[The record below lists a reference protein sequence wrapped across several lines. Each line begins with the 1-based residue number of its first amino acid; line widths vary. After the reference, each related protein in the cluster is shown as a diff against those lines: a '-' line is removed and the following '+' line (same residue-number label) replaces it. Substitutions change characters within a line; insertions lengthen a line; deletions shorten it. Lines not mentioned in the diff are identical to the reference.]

1 VRPAALERNVTLSL
15 MRPSARPHS
24 PLATWLPNGAAV
36 GRFRRRLGRTATV
49 LPPRDGGWRAV
60 APGFREWARLTGSGL
75 PFQVAAERRYD
86 RTGNPRVLAR
96 ALADGATVFLPQAH
110 QILPRLMRLMVALRL
125 SFLGGARE
133 GRSFLFLVQGRGR
146 EGMGLHHDGDV
157 DAFWLQLEGRRTV
170 TLGPPVPPRTPEDL
184 DEARARRRTPRG
196 WATLELAPGSLFY
209 MPPRT
214 PHRVLCFGR
223 SLALSLTWGRPR
235 RAAAVHV
242 EWDVVPGQ
250 VDRIPPISRDW
261 LWAQVPARAG
271 DLARGRD
278 GFAVQLPGGAEVR
291 LPAAAH
297 SLARHLGTMPSWRR
311 QSLDADALQPLMD
324 HGLVAPRDLPLRI
337 VPERPDAL
345 DGWRF
350 A

>member
-1 VRPAALERNVTLSL
+1 MRGDARAL
-15 MRPSARPHS
+15 S
-24 PLATWLPNGAAV
+24 PLATWFPDAAVV
-36 GRFRRRLGRTATV
+36 GRFRRRLGRAVAV

-60 APGFREWARLTGSGL
+60 APGFRQWRRLMGSGL
-75 PFQVAAERRYD
+75 PFQIAAERRYD
-86 RTGNPRVLAR
+86 RSGDPRRLAR
-96 ALADGATVFLPQAH
+96 ALTDGATVFLPQVH
-110 QILPRLMRLMVALRL
+110 QVLPRLTRLMVALRF
-125 SFLGGARE
+125 SFLDQSHNGC
-133 GRSFLFLVQGRGR
+133 SFLFLARGRGR

-184 DEARARRRTPRG
+184 DEARARRWAPRG
-196 WATLELAPGSLFY
+196 WATRELTPGTLFY

-223 SLALSLTWGRPR
+223 SLALSLTWRRGG
-235 RAAAVHV
+235 RAAADHV

-250 VDRIPPISRDW
+250 VDRIPPVSRDR
-261 LWAQVPARAG
+261 LWAQVPARAQEMS
-271 DLARGRD
+271 RGRD
-278 GFAVQLPGGAEVR
+278 DFAVRLPGGAEVR

-297 SLARHLGTMPSWRR
+297 PLARSLATMPSWRR
-311 QSLDADALQPLMD
+311 RSLDAAALQPLLD

-337 VPERPDAL
+337 VPRRPEAL